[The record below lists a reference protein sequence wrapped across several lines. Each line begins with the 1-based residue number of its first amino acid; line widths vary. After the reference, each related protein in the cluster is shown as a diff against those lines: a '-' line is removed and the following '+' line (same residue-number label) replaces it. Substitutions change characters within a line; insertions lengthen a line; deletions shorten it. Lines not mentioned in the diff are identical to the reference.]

1 MFNNV
6 HKNRMSGVR
15 NVFIGTIEQV
25 QYLKKHYDGVQQNLK
40 NILKNIDELTHFVKD
55 EEMFS

>member
-1 MFNNV
+1 
-6 HKNRMSGVR
+6 MSGVR